1 VSYSTTPSGT
11 DGHYTPEER
20 AQFAAIRQQLR
31 DDGLPRRETRDIAM
45 AVQVAQTFRRA
56 RALIGTERQ
65 IAYGIQPLPSG
76 GD

>member
-1 VSYSTTPSGT
+1 MPEYTT
-11 DGHYTPEER
+11 DDEAR
-20 AQFAAIRQQLR
+20 FAEIRKQLR

-56 RALIGTERQ
+56 RALIGTDRQ
-65 IAYGIQPLPSG
+65 IAHGIQPLPSG

>member
-11 DGHYTPEER
+11 DGQYTPEER

-31 DDGLPRRETRDIAM
+31 DAGLPRRETPDICA
-45 AVQVAQTFRRA
+45 AIQVAQTFRRA
-56 RALIGTERQ
+56 RALLGMERQ

>member
-1 VSYSTTPSGT
+1 MPEYTTE
-11 DGHYTPEER
+11 DEARFAEIR
-20 AQFAAIRQQLR
+20 ALLR
-31 DDGLPRRETRDIAM
+31 KEGLPRRETRDIAK

-56 RALIGTERQ
+56 RQLLSQPRQ